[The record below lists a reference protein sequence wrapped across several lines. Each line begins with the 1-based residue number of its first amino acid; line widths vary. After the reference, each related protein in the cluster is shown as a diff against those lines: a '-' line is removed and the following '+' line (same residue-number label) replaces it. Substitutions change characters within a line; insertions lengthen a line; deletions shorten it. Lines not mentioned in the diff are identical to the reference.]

1 MGEWADNDGQAGDT
15 NEALHAVQV
24 PDTNAWDDEDDVPYA
39 AQFADPDAE
48 YAVRVTDDGTWDDKD
63 DVPYAAQFVD
73 PDAEEPAGGERD
85 NNGSQAQDIEK
96 DDAYGDDPGPDKWG
110 AADVPRRG
118 GEEDP
123 EQAPDAPYQGDPP
136 PDPTS
141 PPGAEALG
149 EERD

>member
-1 MGEWADNDGQAGDT
+1 MPYAALFANPDAEHGVRAVDNGT
-15 NEALHAVQV
+15 L
-24 PDTNAWDDEDDVPYA
+24 DDEDDVPYA
-39 AQFADPDAE
+39 ARFTNPEAE
-48 YAVRVTDDGTWDDKD
+48 TSAEGEQNDDGGPAKD
-63 DVPYAAQFVD
+63 PK
-73 PDAEEPAGGERD
+73 PDGADGD
-85 NNGSQAQDIEK
+85 N
-96 DDAYGDDPGPDKWG
+96 PGPDEWG

>member
-1 MGEWADNDGQAGDT
+1 M
-15 NEALHAVQV
+15 
-24 PDTNAWDDEDDVPYA
+24 
-39 AQFADPDAE
+39 
-48 YAVRVTDDGTWDDKD
+48 
-63 DVPYAAQFVD
+63 
-73 PDAEEPAGGERD
+73 
-85 NNGSQAQDIEK
+85 EK
-96 DDAYGDDPGPDKWG
+96 DDAYGDDPRPDEWG

-149 EERD
+149 EERDKDAPVARPHTPPWTKGDAKGGGGDEDPQAPGIPTPLHQDPVPEDNPDPEPRY